1 MKKTLNI
8 AGKLLDLSTPQVMG
22 ILNITPDSFY
32 AGSRFSDPQTA
43 LQQAAEMAAA
53 GATLVDVGGHSTRPG
68 ADAVSETEELDRV
81 LPVVAL
87 IREQL
92 PHLIISIDTFRASVA
107 RQAVAAGA
115 QIINDISGG
124 NLDATM
130 FQTVADLDV
139 PYVLMHSRGTPQT
152 MQQLTYYDNLVVDII
167 FELQQKIAQLR
178 ALHVK
183 DIIVD
188 LGFGFAKTAAQNF
201 ELLGQLEAFRVLDCP
216 LLVGVSRKSM
226 IWRTLNIKSED
237 ALNGTTVL
245 NTLALLKGASLLR
258 VHDVKEAVE
267 AVKLLTQTKTASNDL
282 FL

>member
-92 PHLIISIDTFRASVA
+92 PQLIISIDTFRASVA

-124 NLDATM
+124 NLDSTM

-152 MQQLTYYDNLVVDII
+152 MQQLTHYDNLVVDII

-183 DIIVD
+183 DVIVD

-226 IWRTLNIKSED
+226 IWRTLNIKSEA

-267 AVKLLTQTKTASNDL
+267 AVKLLAQTKTTSNDL

>member
-8 AGKLLDLSTPQVMG
+8 AGTLLNLATPQVMG

-32 AGSRFSDPQTA
+32 AGSRFDSVEAA
-43 LQQAAEMAAA
+43 LQQAAAMLAA
-53 GATLVDVGGHSTRPG
+53 GATLLDVGGHSTRPG
-68 ADAVSETEELDRV
+68 AEAVSEAEELNRV
-81 LPVVAL
+81 LPVVEA
-87 IREQL
+87 IARQL
-92 PHLIISIDTFRASVA
+92 PEAIISIDTFRASVA
-107 RQAVAAGA
+107 RQAVGAGA
-115 QIINDISGG
+115 HLINDISGG
-124 NLDATM
+124 NLDENM
-130 FQTVADLDV
+130 FQTVAHLDI

-152 MQQLTYYDNLVVDII
+152 MQQLTHYDNLVVDII

-201 ELLGQLEAFRVLDCP
+201 ELLGQLEAFAVLDCP

-245 NTLALLKGASLLR
+245 NTLALLKGASVLR

-267 AVKLLTQTKTASNDL
+267 AVKLLAQTKTISNDL
-282 FL
+282 FS